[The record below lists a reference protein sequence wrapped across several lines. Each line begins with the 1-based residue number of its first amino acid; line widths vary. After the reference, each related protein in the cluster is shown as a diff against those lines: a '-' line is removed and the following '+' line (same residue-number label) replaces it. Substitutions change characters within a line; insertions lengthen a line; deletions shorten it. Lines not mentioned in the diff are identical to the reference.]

1 MIEEKESNKN
11 SEAFMIAICGRSGT
25 GKTSFAKLI
34 KKILGEENV
43 STVCLDDY
51 HKYDREE
58 RKKLG
63 ITPLNPEANKIELI
77 EEHLERMKNMES
89 FSKPVY
95 DHSQGKIIENG
106 EVFKPKPIV
115 VVEGLLPLYTE
126 KMRRIFDLS
135 IFIELDHEL
144 WLKWKLRRD
153 EKERGYKQE
162 FDLEAREKDYRLHIS
177 PQKRFAD
184 IVLSLKEKAET
195 LETKLKFS
203 KKEHRTKGIKLPLKL
218 FIENSVENINKYF
231 LKVENGKLKIKG
243 MFPKECLYN
252 KEIKEKINE
261 QFIDSFLLSQL
272 VIIDYI
278 REKVKYK
285 ELP

>member
-1 MIEEKESNKN
+1 MLGEKGCVDSK
-11 SEAFMIAICGRSGT
+11 AFMIAICGRSGT

-34 KKILGEENV
+34 KKMLGEENV
-43 STVCLDDY
+43 ATVCLDDY

-77 EEHLERMKNMES
+77 EEHLERMKRMES

-95 DHSQGKIIENG
+95 DHTQGKIIEDG

-126 KMRRIFDLS
+126 RMRRIFDLS

-162 FDLEAREKDYRLHIS
+162 FDLEAREKDYGLYIL

-184 IVLSLKEKAET
+184 IVLSLKEKEGMLQA
-195 LETKLKFS
+195 KLKFS
-203 KKEHRTKGIKLPLKL
+203 KNECKNKDIKLPLKL
-218 FIENSVENINKYF
+218 FIENSVENINRYS
-231 LKVENGKLKIKG
+231 LKAENGKLKIKG
-243 MFPKECLYN
+243 MFPKECIYE
-252 KEIKEKINE
+252 KRIKEKISDP
-261 QFIDSFLLSQL
+261 FIDSFLLAQ
-272 VIIDYI
+272 VIIIDYI
-278 REKVKYK
+278 IEKVKY
-285 ELP
+285 ENTL